1 MRRASI
7 LVVAVLLLGACGSS
21 NPLGS
26 LGDIFGSAPSTT
38 GTPTGNTSSVV
49 GTVSGIDTNAQRVD
63 LNVTYV
69 NQLRPSSNQ
78 STGSIYYD
86 SNTRV
91 VYNGNTYNVTD
102 LERGD
107 EVSVTGYNNNG
118 RYVAQTIN
126 VTRNVRG

>member
-1 MRRASI
+1 MRRAT
-7 LVVAVLLLGACGSS
+7 LFLAVLLLATACGSS
-21 NPLGS
+21 TLGDLGS
-26 LGDIFGSAPSTT
+26 ILGSPSPTQPSAVT
-38 GTPTGNTSSVV
+38 GVVTGV
-49 GTVSGIDTNAQRVD
+49 DTNAQRID

-69 NQLRPSSNQ
+69 NQLRPNSSQ

-91 VYNGNTYNVTD
+91 VYGNNNYKVTD

-107 EVSVTGYNNNG
+107 EISVNGVNNNG
-118 RYVAQTIN
+118 RYVAQTIR

>member
-1 MRRASI
+1 MRRAT
-7 LVVAVLLLGACGSS
+7 LVLAALLLTAACGSS
-21 NPLGS
+21 TLGDLGS
-26 LGDIFGSAPSTT
+26 IFGSSSPSNPSAVNGVVT
-38 GTPTGNTSSVV
+38 GL
-49 GTVSGIDTNAQRVD
+49 DTNAQRID

-69 NQLRPSSNQ
+69 NQLRPSSSQ

-91 VYNGNTYNVTD
+91 VYQGNTYNVTD

-107 EVSVTGYNNNG
+107 EVSVSGVNNNG
-118 RYVAQTIN
+118 RYVAQTIT